1 VSRRSVEVIKFSTY
15 RKSAIA
21 ESIAG
26 ELLSLIREKELQP
39 GDKLPPERELATM
52 MHVSR
57 HTLREAL
64 RALAIMNVIDVRQ
77 GDGTYIAS
85 LEPQSMVEFLGFV
98 FALDDSTFL
107 QLLEARKAV
116 EANIAALAAERISDQ
131 ELAELDEL
139 VAATPVQV
147 ESAADQEAFLRTDIE
162 FHRTIA
168 LAARNPILSRFMD
181 SIGEL
186 SLAGRRR
193 TIEIPGVPPR
203 SLRDHQAI
211 LQALKRRD
219 PVAAQGAMLGH
230 LEYTIQLLKRSLDHP
245 TKEEKAPR

>member
-1 VSRRSVEVIKFSTY
+1 MIKFSTY

-26 ELLSLIREKELQP
+26 ELLTLIREKELRP
-39 GDKLPPERELATM
+39 GDKLPPERELAMM

-64 RALAIMNVIDVRQ
+64 RALAIMNVIEVRQ

-85 LEPQSMVEFLGFV
+85 LEPKAMVEFLGFV

-116 EANIAALAAERISDQ
+116 EANIAALAAERITDQ
-131 ELAELDEL
+131 EIAELDEL

-147 ESAADQEAFLRTDIE
+147 NSVTDQEEFLRTDIG
-162 FHRTIA
+162 FHRTIG

-181 SIGEL
+181 SISEL

-203 SLRDHQAI
+203 SLKDHQAI
-211 LQALKRRD
+211 LQALKKRD
-219 PVAAQGAMLGH
+219 PAAAQAAMLNH
-230 LEYTIQLLKRSLDHP
+230 LDFTIQLLKHSLEQSSAAQAHLP
-245 TKEEKAPR
+245 